1 MATIKA
7 IEGRSVHQIQSGQV
21 IADLYSVVKELV
33 ENSLDA
39 GATAIDIRFKNQG
52 LDSIEVQDNGKGIAP
67 EDFETIA
74 LKHYTSKLSSYEDLT
89 SLDTFGFRGEALSS
103 LCALSKFH
111 IITARVEDGAL
122 GKKLEFETSGKLKGS
137 SASAAQKGTTVAVEN
152 LFFNLPVRRK
162 ELEKNIKRE
171 YTKVVGHLHA
181 YACISVGV
189 RFTVSNQMP
198 KAKKLTV
205 FSTKLNITTKEN
217 ITNVFGT
224 KTLLALVKLDL
235 HLEMEPSKGPST
247 QGARNWSTQATD
259 RSREVHVQ
267 GYISKPVFGEGRQAP
282 DRQMFYVNSRPCG
295 LPQVT
300 KAVNEV
306 YRSFNVSQLPF
317 VFANFVM
324 DTNAYDVNVSPDKR
338 SIMLHDQTAL
348 LESLKTALTELFE
361 QTDQTVPQSQLPNR
375 KLPSYKPLT
384 VPRRPSV
391 EDDTPPGAADS
402 DRDSDSDAEES
413 RCTDTSVKP
422 SNAVANG
429 RPSSLIQDWTER
441 DTESRSQAHAME
453 TTAAPL
459 KQKKADAP
467 QNGTLV
473 QALRKAPA
481 VEDSATD
488 DRDDSVVGHPDQS
501 GRKDAP
507 LSESRDLGQSTSAT
521 ASTVPPDPMGS
532 PYDDL
537 FSQRPNHL
545 PKAVQ
550 DFNALMDGR
559 QQPPTLVAD
568 ETLCTESVEMPEVR
582 AEPEIPAVAPS
593 SQKATPG
600 PVQSA
605 FDRMRPKRTPLRTA
619 EITIGDQTTTTV
631 IGSSPPYK
639 RRRVH
644 QPQDSQAIAQ
654 FGASPLLARGLRS
667 FAAPG
672 SQLDIESSEFPL
684 AHSRSAEASDDES
697 EAENTAPHQSLA
709 KDTEVRNRGGFAR
722 AKAIVSSD
730 APTSDALDSLLPAPA
745 DNDEYDEDY
754 IDEHEKKLQEDEKV
768 ARLTQDA
775 ENAAAQPSDEKLRR
789 ASQLLKNGGS
799 RRESTLQLAQYLKT
813 STQSIREQLAKPWA
827 TLSGPNDAYAETHN
841 ADNTVV
847 KDEIDDT
854 NAESR
859 LSLTVSKTD
868 FERMAIV
875 GQFNLGFV
883 LAVRPPSKD
892 QDEDELFIIDQHAAD
907 EKYNYERLQ
916 RTVTLQNQR
925 LVRPKPLDIT
935 AIEEEIILN
944 NADALKANGFE
955 IESTSY
961 FNDDESTGRR
971 CRLITLPISGEKTF
985 DLTDLEELLHLLSE
999 APAGSSE
1006 IPRPKKV
1013 QRMLA
1018 MRACR
1023 SSIMV
1028 GKTLTMKQMKK
1039 VVSHMGE
1046 MEKPWNCPHGRPTM
1060 RHLAGLG
1067 SWTGWEEGE
1076 VIDQEGD
1083 DSGAT
1088 ASGKHTDWKSW
1099 LKQYT

>member
-7 IEGRSVHQIQSGQV
+7 IESRSVHQIQSGQV
-21 IADLYSVVKELV
+21 IVDLYSVVKELV

-39 GATAIDIRFKNQG
+39 GATAIEIRFKNQG

-103 LCALSKFH
+103 LCALSKFY
-111 IITARVEDGAL
+111 IITARAEDGAL
-122 GKKLEFETSGKLKGS
+122 GRKLEFETSGQLKGS
-137 SASAAQKGTTVAVEN
+137 FASAAQKGTTVAVEN

-171 YTKVVGHLHA
+171 YNKVVGHLHA

-189 RFTVSNQMP
+189 RFAVSNQMP

-205 FSTKLNITTKEN
+205 FSTKLNTTTKEN

-224 KTLLALVKLDL
+224 KKLLALVKLDL

-247 QGARNWSTQATD
+247 QGARNWSRQATD

-306 YRSFNVSQLPF
+306 YRSFNVSQVPF

-384 VPRRPSV
+384 VPRRPSA
-391 EDDTPPGAADS
+391 ENDTPPGAADS
-402 DRDSDSDAEES
+402 DRDPDSNTRES
-413 RCTDTSVKP
+413 KSTDTMVRP
-422 SNAVANG
+422 PHAAANG
-429 RPSSLIQDWTER
+429 KPSSLIRDWTER
-441 DTESRSQAHAME
+441 DTESRSQAHAMK
-453 TTAAPL
+453 TTAARL
-459 KQKKADAP
+459 QQKKADTP

-473 QALRKAPA
+473 EAVRKAPA

-488 DRDDSVVGHPDQS
+488 DLIDSVVAHPDQS
-501 GRKDAP
+501 GGKAAP
-507 LSESRDLGQSTSAT
+507 IDESQDLDQSNSAT
-521 ASTVPPDPMGS
+521 APAVPPDPMGS

-550 DFNALMDGR
+550 DFNALMEER
-559 QQPPTLVAD
+559 QHPPTPVAD
-568 ETLCTESVEMPEVR
+568 GLPRTKSVDTPEIR
-582 AEPEIPAVAPS
+582 AEPEIPVITPS

-605 FDRMRPKRTPLRTA
+605 FDRMRPKRTPLQTA

-644 QPQDSQAIAQ
+644 QPHDSQAIAQ

-672 SQLDIESSEFPL
+672 SQLDIESSEVPL
-684 AHSRSAEASDDES
+684 AQNRFVEASDDES
-697 EAENTAPHQSLA
+697 EPGPTEFRQSLT
-709 KDTEVRNRGGFAR
+709 KDTEVRNRSGVAR
-722 AKAIVSSD
+722 AKAVESSD

-745 DNDEYDEDY
+745 DDDDYDEDY
-754 IDEHEKKLQEDEKV
+754 IDEHKKKLQEDEKV
-768 ARLTQDA
+768 ARLIHDA
-775 ENAAAQPSDEKLRR
+775 EIAAAQPTDENLRR
-789 ASQLLKNGGS
+789 ASQVLKHGGS
-799 RRESTLQLAQYLKT
+799 RKESTLQLAQYLKT
-813 STQSIREQLAKPWA
+813 STQSIREQLAESRTTPQRPADGYTEK
-827 TLSGPNDAYAETHN
+827 LN
-841 ADNTVV
+841 ADNTII

-859 LSLTVSKTD
+859 LSLTVSRTD
-868 FERMAIV
+868 FERMAIA

-883 LAVRPPSKD
+883 LAVRPPSTD

-935 AIEEEIILN
+935 AIEEEVILN
-944 NADALKANGFE
+944 HADALKANGFE

-961 FNDDESTGRR
+961 SNDDESTGRR

-985 DLTDLEELLHLLSE
+985 DLSDLEELLHLLSE

-1013 QRMLA
+1013 QTMLA

-1028 GKTLTMKQMKK
+1028 GKTLTLKQMKK

-1067 SWTGWEEGE
+1067 SWTGWKEGE

-1083 DSGAT
+1083 GSGAT
-1088 ASGKHTDWKSW
+1088 ASGTYTDWKSW
-1099 LKQYT
+1099 LKHHT